1 MKLGNGGQNLAK
13 KKMKL
18 QINGFLL
25 SSVGNT
31 LTDVSIKIVKGANRL
46 CEFQAFHFLTKIKFV
61 LFY

>member
-1 MKLGNGGQNLAK
+1 
-13 KKMKL
+13 MKL